1 MGMNIVIAGAG
12 DMGYHLAEQL
22 SYDNKDITLIDT
34 DREVL
39 EYVASKLDVLTV
51 QGDSTSF
58 EVLQQ
63 ANVDRASMVLAV
75 TTSEKTN
82 IVTAVLAKQLG
93 AKRVMARVRN
103 HSYLNPEN
111 VNYFNNL
118 GIDNLIS
125 PTMLCSREIF
135 NMIENSSFTEVFDF
149 GGGKLNIVG
158 ITLDQSNP
166 LVNQR
171 IMDTKTNPIF
181 EDIRIIAILRDQK
194 TIIPRGSTIIR
205 NNDHVFFISNKKN
218 TESIMEVLGQKKVVI
233 KNVMIIGGDDIA
245 LTTALRLEDHFRV
258 TLVNKDKERCKW
270 LAENLKNTLVINGD
284 YKNIELL
291 VEEGLE
297 QMDAFLALTESSE
310 TNIITS
316 LTAKNHGVYKTI
328 AHVDTR
334 EYIHISHSIGV
345 DSLINKKLVAANEI
359 SRYLK
364 KGTVDAVSGI
374 YGVDAEF
381 IQYSV
386 SKINRLIKKP
396 LRELH
401 FPDSAIVAGVI
412 RGEEVFIP
420 DGDFILQMDDKAI
433 VLALPEAKMSLEK
446 LFH

>member
-22 SYDNKDITLIDT
+22 SFDNKDITLIDT

-39 EYVASKLDVLTV
+39 DYVSSKLDVLTV
-51 QGDSTSF
+51 QGDATAF
-58 EVLQQ
+58 EVLKR
-63 ANVDRASMVLAV
+63 ANVNRASMVLAV

-103 HSYLNPEN
+103 HSYMDSEN
-111 VNYFNNL
+111 LSYFQNL

-125 PTMLCSREIF
+125 PTMLCSKHIF

-149 GGGKLNIVG
+149 EGGKLNIVG

-171 IMDTKTNPIF
+171 IMDTKSNPIF

-218 TESIMEVLGQKKVVI
+218 TQTIMEVLGQEKHTI
-233 KNVMIIGGDDIA
+233 KNVMIIGGDDMA
-245 LTTALRLEDHFRV
+245 LTTALKLEDHFRV
-258 TLVNKDKERCKW
+258 TLINKDKERCKW
-270 LAENLKNTLVINGD
+270 LAENLKSSLVINGD
-284 YKNIELL
+284 YKNVELL
-291 VEEGLE
+291 IEEGLE

-310 TNIITS
+310 TNIIAS

-359 SRYLK
+359 SRFLK
-364 KGTVDAVSGI
+364 KGTVEAVSGI

-386 SKINRLIKKP
+386 CKNNRLIKKS

-412 RGEEVFIP
+412 RGEKVFIP
-420 DGDFILQMDDKAI
+420 DGDFQLDLNDKAI
-433 VLALPEAKMSLEK
+433 VLALPEAKSALEK

>member
-39 EYVASKLDVLTV
+39 DYVSSKLDVLTV
-51 QGDSTSF
+51 QGDATSF
-58 EVLQQ
+58 EILQK
-63 ANVDRASMVLAV
+63 ANVSRASMVLAV

-103 HSYLNPEN
+103 HSYLSEEN
-111 VNYFNNL
+111 TPYFKNL

-125 PTMLCSREIF
+125 PTMLCSREIY

-158 ITLDQSNP
+158 ITLDQTNP

-171 IMDTKTNPIF
+171 IMDTKSNPIF
-181 EDIRIIAILRDQK
+181 EDIRIIAIVRDQK
-194 TIIPRGSTIIR
+194 TIIPRGNTIIR

-218 TESIMEVLGQKKVVI
+218 TESILAVLGQEKMTI
-233 KNVMIIGGDDIA
+233 KNVMIIGGDDMA
-245 LTTALRLEDHFRV
+245 VTTALRLQDKFRV
-258 TLVNKDKERCKW
+258 TLINKDKERCKW
-270 LAENLKNTLVINGD
+270 LAEHLHNTLVINGD
-284 YKNIELL
+284 YKNVELL
-291 VEEGLE
+291 IEEGLE

-310 TNIITS
+310 TNIIAS

-359 SRYLK
+359 TRFLK
-364 KGTVDAVSGI
+364 KGTVDAISGI

-386 SKINRLIKKP
+386 NKVNRLTKFP
-396 LRELH
+396 LKEMH
-401 FPDSAIVAGVI
+401 FPDTAIVAGVI
-412 RGEEVFIP
+412 RGDEVFIP
-420 DGDFILQMDDKAI
+420 DGDFQLNIDDKAI
-433 VLALPEAKMSLEK
+433 VLALPEARNVLEK

>member
-39 EYVASKLDVLTV
+39 DYVSSKLDVLTV
-51 QGDSTSF
+51 QGDATSF
-58 EVLQQ
+58 EILKR
-63 ANVDRASMVLAV
+63 ANVNRASMVLAV

-103 HSYLNPEN
+103 HSYMESEN
-111 VNYFNNL
+111 MSYFKNL

-125 PTMLCSREIF
+125 PTMLCSKHIF

-149 GGGKLNIVG
+149 EGGKLNIVG

-171 IMDTKTNPIF
+171 IMDTKSNPIF
-181 EDIRIIAILRDQK
+181 DDIRIIAILRDQK
-194 TIIPRGSTIIR
+194 TLIPRGSTIIR

-218 TESIMEVLGQKKVVI
+218 TQTIMEVLGQEKHTI
-233 KNVMIIGGDDIA
+233 KNVMIIGGDDMA

-258 TLVNKDKERCKW
+258 TLINKDKERCKW
-270 LAENLKNTLVINGD
+270 LAENLKNSLVINGD
-284 YKNIELL
+284 YKNVELL
-291 VEEGLE
+291 IEEGLE

-310 TNIITS
+310 TNIIAS

-345 DSLINKKLVAANEI
+345 DSLINKKLVAANEV
-359 SRYLK
+359 SRFLK
-364 KGTVDAVSGI
+364 KGTVEAVSGI

-386 SKINRLIKKP
+386 CKNNRLIKNP

-420 DGDFILQMDDKAI
+420 DGDFQLDLNDKAI
-433 VLALPEAKMSLEK
+433 VLALPEAKNALEK

>member
-39 EYVASKLDVLTV
+39 DYVSSKLDVLTV
-51 QGDSTSF
+51 QGDATSF
-58 EVLQQ
+58 EVLKR
-63 ANVDRASMVLAV
+63 ANVNKASMVLAV

-103 HSYLNPEN
+103 HSYMEPDNMS
-111 VNYFNNL
+111 YFQNL

-125 PTMLCSREIF
+125 PTMLCSKHIF

-149 GGGKLNIVG
+149 EGGKLNIVG

-171 IMDTKTNPIF
+171 IMDTKSNPIF
-181 EDIRIIAILRDQK
+181 EDIRIIAVLRDQK

-218 TESIMEVLGQKKVVI
+218 TQTIMEVLGQVKHTI
-233 KNVMIIGGDDIA
+233 KNVMIIGGDDMA

-258 TLVNKDKERCKW
+258 TLVHKDKERCKW
-270 LAENLKNTLVINGD
+270 LAENLKNSLVIQGD
-284 YKNIELL
+284 YKNVELL
-291 VEEGLE
+291 IEEGLE

-310 TNIITS
+310 TNIIAS

-359 SRYLK
+359 SRFLK
-364 KGTVDAVSGI
+364 KGTVEAVSGI

-386 SKINRLIKKP
+386 CKNNRLIKNP

-412 RGEEVFIP
+412 RGEQVFIP
-420 DGDFILQMDDKAI
+420 DGDFQLDLNDKAI
-433 VLALPEAKMSLEK
+433 VLALPEAKNALEK

>member
-1 MGMNIVIAGAG
+1 
-12 DMGYHLAEQL
+12 MGYHLAEQL

-34 DREVL
+34 EREVL
-39 EYVASKLDVLTV
+39 DYVSSKLDVLTV
-51 QGDSTSF
+51 LGDATSIDI
-58 EVLQQ
+58 LQR
-63 ANVDRASMVLAV
+63 ANVSSASMVLAV

-82 IVTAVLAKQLG
+82 IVAAVLAKQLG

-103 HSYLNPEN
+103 HSYLNNEN
-111 VNYFNNL
+111 INYFQNL

-135 NMIENSSFTEVFDF
+135 NMIQNSSFTEVFDF
-149 GGGKLNIVG
+149 EGGKLNIVG
-158 ITLDQSNP
+158 VTLDQTNP

-171 IMDTKTNPIF
+171 IMDMKLNPIF
-181 EDIRIIAILRDQK
+181 EDIRIIAILRDLK

-205 NNDHVFFISNKKN
+205 NHDHVFFISNKKH
-218 TESIMEVLGQKKVVI
+218 TESILDLIGQKKRTI
-233 KNVMIIGGDDIA
+233 KNIMIIGGDDMA
-245 LTTALRLEDHFRV
+245 LTTALKLEDHFRV

-270 LAENLKNTLVINGD
+270 LAENLPNTLIINGD

-291 VEEGLE
+291 IEEGLE

-316 LTAKNHGVYKTI
+316 LSAKNHGVYKTI

-364 KGTVDAVSGI
+364 KGTVEAVSGI

-386 SKINRLIKKP
+386 CKNNRLTKYALKD
-396 LRELH
+396 LH
-401 FPDSAIVAGVI
+401 FPDTAIVAGVI
-412 RGEEVFIP
+412 RGEDVFIP
-420 DGDFILQMDDKAI
+420 DGDFELQMNDKAI
-433 VLALPEAKMSLEK
+433 VLALPQAKGPLEK

>member
-22 SYDNKDITLIDT
+22 SFDNKDITLIDT

-63 ANVDRASMVLAV
+63 ANVERANMVLAV

-103 HSYLNPEN
+103 HSYLDPEN

-158 ITLDQSNP
+158 ITLDQYNP

-218 TESIMEVLGQKKVVI
+218 TESIMEVLGQKKVII
-233 KNVMIIGGDDIA
+233 KNVMIIGGDDMA

-420 DGDFILQMDDKAI
+420 DGDFMLQMDDKAI
-433 VLALPEAKMSLEK
+433 VLALPEAKMPLEK

>member
-1 MGMNIVIAGAG
+1 MAMHIVIAGAG

-34 DREVL
+34 EREVL
-39 EYVASKLDVLTV
+39 DYVSSKLDVLTV
-51 QGDSTSF
+51 MGDATSI
-58 EVLQQ
+58 EVLQR
-63 ANVDRASMVLAV
+63 ANVTNASMVLAV

-82 IVTAVLAKQLG
+82 IVAALLAKQLG

-103 HSYLNPEN
+103 HSYLQQEN
-111 VNYFNNL
+111 IRYFENL

-135 NMIENSSFTEVFDF
+135 NLIQNSSFTEVFDF
-149 GGGKLNIVG
+149 EGGKLNIVG
-158 ITLDQSNP
+158 VTLDQSNP

-171 IMDTKTNPIF
+171 IMDMSANPIF
-181 EDIRIIAILRDQK
+181 DDIRIIAILRDQK

-205 NNDHVFFISNKKN
+205 NHDHVFFISTKQH
-218 TESIMEVLGQKKVVI
+218 TQSILQLIGQEKRDI
-233 KNVMIIGGDDIA
+233 KNVMIIGGDDMA
-245 LTTALRLEDHFRV
+245 LTTALKLENHYRV

-270 LAENLKNTLVINGD
+270 LAENLPNTLVINGD
-284 YKNIELL
+284 YKNVELL

-297 QMDAFLALTESSE
+297 QMDAFLALTDSSE

-359 SRYLK
+359 SRYLR
-364 KGTVDAVSGI
+364 KGTVEAVSGI

-381 IQYSV
+381 VQYSI
-386 SKINRLIKKP
+386 SKNNRLTKNTLKD
-396 LRELH
+396 LH

-420 DGDFILQMDDKAI
+420 DGDFQLSVGDKAI
-433 VLALPEAKMSLEK
+433 VLALPQAKSALEK

>member
-1 MGMNIVIAGAG
+1 VIAGAG

-39 EYVASKLDVLTV
+39 DYVSSKLDVFTV
-51 QGDSTSF
+51 QGDATAF
-58 EVLQQ
+58 EVLKR
-63 ANVDRASMVLAV
+63 ANVNRASMVLCV

-103 HSYLNPEN
+103 HSYLDPEN
-111 VNYFNNL
+111 LSYFKNL

-125 PTMLCSREIF
+125 PTMLCSKHIF

-149 GGGKLNIVG
+149 EGGKLNIVG

-171 IMDTKTNPIF
+171 IMDTKSNPIF
-181 EDIRIIAILRDQK
+181 DDIRIIAILRDQK

-205 NNDHVFFISNKKN
+205 NSDHVFFISSKKN
-218 TESIMEVLGQKKVVI
+218 TQSIMEVLGQVKHTI
-233 KNVMIIGGDDIA
+233 KNVMIIGGDDMA

-258 TLVNKDKERCKW
+258 TLINKDKERCKW
-270 LAENLKNTLVINGD
+270 LAENLKNSLVINGD
-284 YKNIELL
+284 YKNVELL
-291 VEEGLE
+291 IEEGLE

-310 TNIITS
+310 TNIIAS

-359 SRYLK
+359 SRFLK
-364 KGTVDAVSGI
+364 KGSVEAVSGI

-386 SKINRLIKKP
+386 CKNNRLIKKT
-396 LRELH
+396 LQELY
-401 FPDSAIVAGVI
+401 FPDTAIVAGVI
-412 RGEEVFIP
+412 RGDKVFIP
-420 DGDFILQMDDKAI
+420 DGDFQLELNDKAI
-433 VLALPEAKMSLEK
+433 VLALPEAKTALEK

>member
-39 EYVASKLDVLTV
+39 DYVASKLDVLTV
-51 QGDSTSF
+51 QGDATSF
-58 EVLQQ
+58 EILKR
-63 ANVDRASMVLAV
+63 ANVNRASMVLAV

-103 HSYLNPEN
+103 HSYMDPEN
-111 VNYFNNL
+111 LSYFQNL

-125 PTMLCSREIF
+125 PTMLCSKHIF

-149 GGGKLNIVG
+149 EGGKLNIVG

-171 IMDTKTNPIF
+171 IMDTKSNPIF

-194 TIIPRGSTIIR
+194 TLIPRGGTIIR

-218 TESIMEVLGQKKVVI
+218 TQTIMEVLGQEKHTI
-233 KNVMIIGGDDIA
+233 KNVMIIGGDDMA

-258 TLVNKDKERCKW
+258 TLINKDKERCKW
-270 LAENLKNTLVINGD
+270 LAENLKNSLVINGD
-284 YKNIELL
+284 YKNVELL
-291 VEEGLE
+291 IEEGLE

-310 TNIITS
+310 TNIIAS

-359 SRYLK
+359 SRFLK
-364 KGTVDAVSGI
+364 KGTVEAVSGI

-386 SKINRLIKKP
+386 CKNNRLIKKP

-412 RGEEVFIP
+412 RAEKVFIP
-420 DGDFILQMDDKAI
+420 DGDFQLDLNDKAI
-433 VLALPEAKMSLEK
+433 VLALPEAKTALEK

>member
-22 SYDNKDITLIDT
+22 SFDNKDITLIDT

-39 EYVASKLDVLTV
+39 DYVASKLDVLTV
-51 QGDSTSF
+51 QGDATSF
-58 EVLQQ
+58 EVLKR
-63 ANVDRASMVLAV
+63 ANVNRASMVLAV

-103 HSYLNPEN
+103 HSYMDEEN
-111 VNYFNNL
+111 KSYFQNL

-149 GGGKLNIVG
+149 EGGKLNIVG

-171 IMDTKTNPIF
+171 IMDTKSNPIF
-181 EDIRIIAILRDQK
+181 EDIRIIAVLRDQK

-218 TESIMEVLGQKKVVI
+218 TQTIMEVLGQVKHTI
-233 KNVMIIGGDDIA
+233 KNVMIIGGDDMA

-258 TLVNKDKERCKW
+258 TLINKDKERCKW
-270 LAENLKNTLVINGD
+270 LAENLKSSLVINGD
-284 YKNIELL
+284 YKNVELL
-291 VEEGLE
+291 IEEGLE

-310 TNIITS
+310 TNIIAS

-359 SRYLK
+359 SRFLK

-386 SKINRLIKKP
+386 CKNNRLVKNP
-396 LRELH
+396 LKELH

-412 RGEEVFIP
+412 RGEKVFIP
-420 DGDFILQMDDKAI
+420 DGDFQLDLNDKAI
-433 VLALPEAKMSLEK
+433 VLALPEAKSALDK

>member
-39 EYVASKLDVLTV
+39 DYVASKLDVLTV
-51 QGDSTSF
+51 QGDATSF
-58 EVLQQ
+58 EILTR
-63 ANVDRASMVLAV
+63 ANVNRASMVLCV

-103 HSYLNPEN
+103 HSYMEADNLT
-111 VNYFNNL
+111 YFKNL

-125 PTMLCSREIF
+125 PTMLCSKHIF

-149 GGGKLNIVG
+149 EGGKLNIVG

-171 IMDTKTNPIF
+171 ILDTKTNPIF

-218 TESIMEVLGQKKVVI
+218 TQTIMEVLGQEKHTI
-233 KNVMIIGGDDIA
+233 KNVMIIGGDDMA
-245 LTTALRLEDHFRV
+245 LTTALRLEDHYRV
-258 TLVNKDKERCKW
+258 TLINKDKERCKW
-270 LAENLKNTLVINGD
+270 LAENLKSSLVINGD
-284 YKNIELL
+284 YKNVELL
-291 VEEGLE
+291 IEEGLE
-297 QMDAFLALTESSE
+297 QMDAFLALTDSSE
-310 TNIITS
+310 TNIIAS

-359 SRYLK
+359 SRFLK
-364 KGTVDAVSGI
+364 KGTVEAVSGI

-386 SKINRLIKKP
+386 CKNNRLIKKP

-412 RGEEVFIP
+412 RGEQVFIP
-420 DGDFILQMDDKAI
+420 DGNFQLDLNDKAI
-433 VLALPEAKMSLEK
+433 VLALPEAKTALEK

>member
-22 SYDNKDITLIDT
+22 SFDNKDITLIDT

-39 EYVASKLDVLTV
+39 DYVSSKLDVLTV
-51 QGDSTSF
+51 QGDATSF
-58 EVLQQ
+58 EILKR
-63 ANVDRASMVLAV
+63 ANVNRASMLLAV

-103 HSYLNPEN
+103 HSYMDSEN
-111 VNYFNNL
+111 LSYFQNL

-125 PTMLCSREIF
+125 PTMLCSKHIF

-149 GGGKLNIVG
+149 EGGKLNIVG

-171 IMDTKTNPIF
+171 IMDTKSNPIF

-218 TESIMEVLGQKKVVI
+218 TQTIMEVLGQEKHTI
-233 KNVMIIGGDDIA
+233 KNVMIIGGDDMA
-245 LTTALRLEDHFRV
+245 LTTALKLEDHFRV
-258 TLVNKDKERCKW
+258 TLINKDKERCKW
-270 LAENLKNTLVINGD
+270 LAENLKSSLVINGD
-284 YKNIELL
+284 YKNVELL
-291 VEEGLE
+291 IEEGLE

-310 TNIITS
+310 TNIIAS

-359 SRYLK
+359 SRFLK
-364 KGTVDAVSGI
+364 KGTVEAVSGI

-386 SKINRLIKKP
+386 CKNNRLIKKS

-412 RGEEVFIP
+412 RGEKVFIP
-420 DGDFILQMDDKAI
+420 DGDFQLDLNDKAI
-433 VLALPEAKMSLEK
+433 VLALPEAKTALEK

>member
-39 EYVASKLDVLTV
+39 DYVSSKLDVLTV
-51 QGDSTSF
+51 QGDATSF
-58 EVLQQ
+58 EVLQK
-63 ANVDRASMVLAV
+63 ANVSKATMVLAV

-103 HSYLNPEN
+103 HSYLSEEN
-111 VNYFNNL
+111 MPYFHNL

-125 PTMLCSREIF
+125 PTMLASREIY

-158 ITLDQSNP
+158 VTLDQTNP
-166 LVNQR
+166 MVNQR
-171 IMDTKTNPIF
+171 IMDTKSNPVF
-181 EDIRIIAILRDQK
+181 EDIRIIAIVRDQK

-218 TESIMEVLGQKKVVI
+218 TESILDVLGQEKVTI
-233 KNVMIIGGDDIA
+233 KNVMIIGGDDLA
-245 LTTALRLEDHFRV
+245 VTTAIRLQDKFRV

-270 LAENLKNTLVINGD
+270 LAETLPNTLVINGD
-284 YKNIELL
+284 YKNVELL
-291 VEEGLE
+291 IEEGLE

-359 SRYLK
+359 SRFLK
-364 KGTVDAVSGI
+364 KGTVDAISGI

-386 SKINRLIKKP
+386 NKAARLTKYP
-396 LRELH
+396 LRQLN
-401 FPDSAIVAGVI
+401 FPDTAIVAGVI
-412 RGEEVFIP
+412 RGEEVVIP
-420 DGDFILQMDDKAI
+420 DGDFQLQIDDKAI
-433 VLALPEAKMSLEK
+433 VLALPEAKSSLEK

>member
-39 EYVASKLDVLTV
+39 DYVASKLDVLTV
-51 QGDSTSF
+51 QGDATSF
-58 EVLQQ
+58 EVLKK
-63 ANVDRASMVLAV
+63 ANVSGAQMVLAV

-93 AKRVMARVRN
+93 AKRVMSRVRN
-103 HSYLNPEN
+103 HSYLEPEN
-111 VNYFNNL
+111 LTYFQNM

-125 PTMLCSREIF
+125 PTMLCSREIYK
-135 NMIENSSFTEVFDF
+135 MIENSNFTEVFDF
-149 GGGKLNIVG
+149 EGGKLNIVG

-171 IMDTKTNPIF
+171 IMDTKSNPIF
-181 EDIRIIAILRDQK
+181 VDIRIIAILRDQK

-218 TESIMEVLGQKKVVI
+218 TQTIMEMLGQEKVTI
-233 KNVMIIGGDDIA
+233 KNVMIIGGDDMA

-270 LAENLKNTLVINGD
+270 LAENLRNTLIINGD
-284 YKNIELL
+284 YKNVELL
-291 VEEGLE
+291 IEEGLE

-310 TNIITS
+310 TNIIAS

-364 KGTVDAVSGI
+364 KGSVDAVSGI

-386 SKINRLIKKP
+386 NKPNKLTKKP
-396 LRELH
+396 LKDLH

-412 RGEEVFIP
+412 RGDEVFIP
-420 DGDFILQMDDKAI
+420 DGDFQLNLNDKAI
-433 VLALPEAKMSLEK
+433 VLALPEAKNTLDK